1 MYWNDTHHGK
11 GMAIYSNNGR
21 QILNNRVLFFFFFTR
36 THGTRAFSAL
46 KRIETVPEEYYSH
59 DKKGKLVAL

>member
-1 MYWNDTHHGK
+1 
-11 GMAIYSNNGR
+11 MAKVWPYTAIMGDRYSTTGFC
-21 QILNNRVLFFFFFTR
+21 FFFFFTR